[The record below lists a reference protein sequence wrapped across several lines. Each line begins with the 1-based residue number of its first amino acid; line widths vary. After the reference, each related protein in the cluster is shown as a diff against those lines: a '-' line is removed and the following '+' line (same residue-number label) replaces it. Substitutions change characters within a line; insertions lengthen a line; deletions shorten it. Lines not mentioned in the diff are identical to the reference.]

1 MVMENIGKIYYKAY
15 KTLCVYNMRVGYEQ
29 EEAPF
34 YSLAIM
40 SMPISFVLLGIMIGF
55 HLLDFMPRKLHF
67 VLFSHEFNILSIAIV
82 GFTITGILMLLNKKL
97 IQVLEG
103 KYVVDR
109 YSNLLVFI
117 TIMIVIHLCSF
128 AFMLIIG
135 DISKH

>member
-1 MVMENIGKIYYKAY
+1 MENIGKIYYKAY

-55 HLLDFMPRKLHF
+55 HLLDFMPRKFHF

-103 KYVVDR
+103 QYVVDR
-109 YSNLLVFI
+109 YRNLLVFI

>member
-1 MVMENIGKIYYKAY
+1 MGNIGKIYYKAY
-15 KTLCVYNMRVGYEQ
+15 KTLCVYNMRVGYER

-40 SMPISFVLLGIMIGF
+40 SMPVSFILLGIMIWF
-55 HLLDFMPRKLHF
+55 QLLDFMPRKVHF
-67 VLFSHEFNILSIAIV
+67 VLFSHEFNILSIAII
-82 GFTITGILMLLNKKL
+82 GFTITGTLMLLNKKL
-97 IQVLEG
+97 IQVLES

-109 YSNLLVFI
+109 YNNLLGFI
-117 TIMIVIHLCSF
+117 TIMILIHLCSF